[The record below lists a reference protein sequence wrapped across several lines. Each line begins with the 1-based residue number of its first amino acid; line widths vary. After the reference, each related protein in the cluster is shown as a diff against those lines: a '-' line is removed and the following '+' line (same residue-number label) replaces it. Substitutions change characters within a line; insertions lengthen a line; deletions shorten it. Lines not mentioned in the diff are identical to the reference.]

1 VIYVVRRML
10 WLPVILWAVAS
21 LTFLVL
27 RLIPGDP
34 FASVANQVLDA
45 GQLERTRAVWGLDQP
60 LWKQY
65 TTFLGNL
72 VQGDLGVSMSSG
84 VPLTRLLFEKLPP
97 TIELA
102 LAALVVSSLIGIGA
116 GVVSSTTRHKLLDY
130 SVRNL
135 SILGLSVP
143 LFWVGIMLI
152 VVFAV
157 RLDWLPVGGRVGAG
171 VKYETLTN
179 FMLLDQLLTGNWV
192 ALGSF
197 LQHLTLPALAV
208 SLTSAGFAARIAR
221 SSMLEVI
228 RLDYTRTARAKGLPE
243 RVVMFKHALRNA
255 LLPVLTLQGL
265 QFGTLLGGA
274 VITELVFTWPGMG
287 RMLLDGIL
295 KRDYAVVQ
303 GAVIFVA
310 FAYVLV
316 NFLVDVLYHV
326 IDPRLRKTS

>member
-1 VIYVVRRML
+1 VSYIIRRLL

-27 RLIPGDP
+27 RLVPGDP
-34 FASVANQVLDA
+34 FASVSNQAMDA
-45 GQLERTRAVWGLDQP
+45 SQLERTRAVWGLDQP
-60 LWKQY
+60 VWRQY
-65 TTFLGNL
+65 LSFIKNLLRGNL
-72 VQGDLGVSMSSG
+72 GDSMSSG
-84 VPLTRLLFEKLPP
+84 VPLTKLLFEKLPP

-102 LAALVVSSLIGIGA
+102 LAALVVSTIIGVGA
-116 GVVSSTTRHKLLDY
+116 GVVSSVTKNKLLDY
-130 SVRNL
+130 GVRNL
-135 SILGLSVP
+135 SILGLSLP

-152 VVFAV
+152 VLFAV
-157 RLDWLPVGGRVGAG
+157 KLHWLPVGGRIGAG
-171 VKYETLTN
+171 VNYQTITN
-179 FMLLDQLLTGNWV
+179 FMLIDHIITGNWQ

-208 SLTSAGFAARIAR
+208 SLTSAGFAARLAR

-228 RLDYTRTARAKGLPE
+228 RLDYTRTARAKGLRE
-243 RVVMFKHALRNA
+243 RTVIFKHALRNA
-255 LLPVLTLQGL
+255 FLPVLTLQGL

-310 FAYVLV
+310 FAYVLM
-316 NFLVDVLYHV
+316 NLIVDVLYHV
-326 IDPRLRKTS
+326 VDPRLRTMK

>member
-1 VIYVVRRML
+1 MTYLLRRLL
-10 WLPVILWAVAS
+10 WLPVVMWAVAS

-27 RLIPGDP
+27 RLVPGDP

-60 LWKQY
+60 LWNQY
-65 TTFLGNL
+65 GVFIGNL
-72 VQGDLGVSMSSG
+72 IRGDLGVSMSSG

-102 LAALVVSSLIGIGA
+102 LAALIVSSLIGVGA
-116 GVVSSTTRHKLLDY
+116 GVVSSTTKNKLLDY

-157 RLDWLPVGGRVGAG
+157 RLDWLPVGGRIGAG
-171 VKYETLTN
+171 VDYKTVTN
-179 FMLLDQLLTGNWV
+179 FMLLDHVLTGNWF

-208 SLTSAGFAARIAR
+208 SLTSAGFAARVAR

-228 RLDYTRTARAKGLPE
+228 RLDYTRTARAKGLRE
-243 RVVMFKHALRNA
+243 SVVILKHALRNA

-316 NFLVDVLYHV
+316 NFIVDVLYHAV
-326 IDPRLRKTS
+326 DPRLRKTS

>member
-1 VIYVVRRML
+1 MSYLITRLL
-10 WLPVILWAVAS
+10 WLPVIMWAVAS

-27 RLIPGDP
+27 RLVPGDP
-34 FASVANQVLDA
+34 FASVSNQAMDA
-45 GQLERTRAVWGLDQP
+45 AQLERTRAVWGLDQP
-60 LWKQY
+60 IWRQY
-65 TTFLGNL
+65 LSFMTNL
-72 VQGDLGVSMSSG
+72 VRGDLGDSMSSG

-102 LAALVVSSLIGIGA
+102 LAALVVSTIIGVGA
-116 GVVSSTTRHKLLDY
+116 GVISSVTKNKLLDY

-135 SILGLSVP
+135 SILGLSLP

-152 VVFAV
+152 VLFAV
-157 RLDWLPVGGRVGAG
+157 RLGWLPVGGRIGAG
-171 VKYETLTN
+171 VDYKTVTN
-179 FMLLDQLLTGNWV
+179 FMLFDHIITGNWQ

-208 SLTSAGFAARIAR
+208 SLTSAGFAARLAR

-228 RLDYTRTARAKGLPE
+228 RLDYTRTARAKGLKE
-243 RVVMFKHALRNA
+243 RVVIVKHALRNA

-310 FAYVLV
+310 FAYVVMNL
-316 NFLVDVLYHV
+316 LVDVLYHV
-326 IDPRLRKTS
+326 VDPRLRGSK

>member
-1 VIYVVRRML
+1 MTYLLRRLL
-10 WLPVILWAVAS
+10 WLPVVMWAVAS

-27 RLIPGDP
+27 RLVPGDP

-60 LWKQY
+60 LWNQY
-65 TTFLGNL
+65 GVFIGNL
-72 VQGDLGVSMSSG
+72 IRGDLGVSMSSG

-102 LAALVVSSLIGIGA
+102 LAALIVSSLIGVGA
-116 GVVSSTTRHKLLDY
+116 GVVSSTTKNKLLDY

-135 SILGLSVP
+135 SILGLSAP

-157 RLDWLPVGGRVGAG
+157 RLDWLPVGGRIGAG
-171 VKYETLTN
+171 VDYQTVTN
-179 FMLLDQLLTGNWV
+179 FMLIDHVLTGNWF

-208 SLTSAGFAARIAR
+208 SLTSAGFAARVAR

-228 RLDYTRTARAKGLPE
+228 RLDYTRTARAKGLRE
-243 RVVMFKHALRNA
+243 SVVILKHALRNA

-316 NFLVDVLYHV
+316 NFIVDVLYHAV
-326 IDPRLRKTS
+326 DPRLRKTS